1 MLVTENGQRWVW
13 KGGEKRGG
21 HVSSMSQQA
30 EDQNLSDPYL
40 SSSSL
45 SSTCL
50 SPHPFCFPH
59 CPPPS
64 HVLSYSIR
72 IVVCGH
78 MSSVLTPYL
87 AVIGLASLQFSPW
100 TNINIEI
107 WLFNHDASRLRSG
120 FLTMMHIDWGLD
132 F

>member
-59 CPPPS
+59 CPPPLMYCLTQS
-64 HVLSYSIR
+64 ELLF
-72 IVVCGH
+72 VVTC
-78 MSSVLTPYL
+78 PYL

-132 F
+132 L